1 MKTQNALRITLLGI
15 CLVSLYLFAT
25 ACQPAGYGSLK
36 IDANGPNSG
45 EEISNDDT
53 DETSSEAE
61 AAYGLAALGVKNYL
75 QIYESMW
82 AATALETITSLPR
95 SDGTFSGIRNFY
107 NSAKPILPSNNE
119 IKSFTASHR
128 LTISNLAWEF
138 CDRALELS
146 VVRAN
151 WFSGTIFA
159 EMNNNTLHRPS
170 EILANLN
177 QRELLATRLLDQ
189 LWGEE
194 IVASPHRSQAVSEL
208 ANLAADLMIGA
219 PADAQSSRS
228 IVKGVCTA
236 ALSSAA
242 VSLF

>member
-1 MKTQNALRITLLGI
+1 MA
-15 CLVSLYLFAT
+15 SLFFLAT
-25 ACQPAGYGSLK
+25 ACQPAGYGRVGISV
-36 IDANGPNSG
+36 DGQNTGD
-45 EEISNDDT
+45 EIPGDDP
-53 DETSSEAE
+53 DEASSDAE
-61 AAYGLAALGVKNYL
+61 AAFGLAALGVKNHL

-95 SDGTFSGIRNFY
+95 SDGTFSSIRNFY
-107 NSAKPILPSNNE
+107 NSAKPILPTNND
-119 IKSFTASHR
+119 IKSFTPSHR

-146 VVRAN
+146 VVRAH

-170 EILANLN
+170 EILVNPN
-177 QRELLATRLLDQ
+177 QRELLATRLLHQ

-208 ANLAADLMIGA
+208 ANLAADLMVGA
-219 PADAQSSRS
+219 SADAQSSRS

-242 VSLF
+242 VSLL